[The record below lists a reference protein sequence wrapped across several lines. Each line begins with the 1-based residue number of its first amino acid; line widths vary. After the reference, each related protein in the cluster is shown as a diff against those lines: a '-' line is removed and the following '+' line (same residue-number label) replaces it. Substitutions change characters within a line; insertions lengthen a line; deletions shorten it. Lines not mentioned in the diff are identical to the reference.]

1 MSTKFNVAPLAVLA
15 AVLATPAAVSAQG
28 FGNYSSAQ
36 SLRDANPHAH
46 QRQAGRSKAKVP
58 ADAFGSVDGGARS
71 SFQGAR
77 DNVVVGGKVV
87 GRDPDPNVRFDI
99 QRDGAYLSQY

>member
-1 MSTKFNVAPLAVLA
+1 MSTKFNVAALAVLA
-15 AVLATPAAVSAQG
+15 AVLATPAAVSAQD

-36 SLRDANPHAH
+36 SLRDGKAHAR
-46 QRQAGRSKAKVP
+46 QSQAGRFKARVP

-77 DNVVVGGKVV
+77 NDVVVGGKVV

-99 QRDGAYLSQY
+99 RRDGAYLSQY